1 MPWSQCVLCPRPS
14 GRHGAA
20 GGGAGDAM
28 YIPGLWG
35 HDVQAAGPFN
45 VRVKYWWGH
54 PDLSPFP
61 ALIHALVA
69 MRDLP
74 EAGRAAWRGWLD
86 HYVFGAEAAHA
97 ADHLPPH
104 ARTVLD
110 TPSPGRTDYIRTYLL
125 RSLGG
130 R

>member
-1 MPWSQCVLCPRPS
+1 MTAELEP
-14 GRHGAA
+14 
-20 GGGAGDAM
+20 GDAI
-28 YIPGLWG
+28 YIPGLLW

-45 VRVKYWWGH
+45 VLVNYWWGH

-74 EAGRAAWRGWLD
+74 EAERAAWRGWLD

-104 ARTVLD
+104 ARTEI
-110 TPSPGRTDYIRTYLL
+110 GRASWRARVCQYV
-125 RSLGG
+125 
-130 R
+130 